1 MTLKPEI
8 IVIAGP
14 TAVGKTALAIALAKA
29 INAEILSCDSRQ
41 IYREMSIGTAKPN
54 AEELSEVKQHFVNHI
69 SVETAYSVGDFE
81 REASAFLES
90 YFTKKKSIILC
101 GGSGLFIDSL
111 LYGMDNIPKVDSKIR
126 NSLNEKLQLEGLDSL
141 VLELQKIDEN
151 WCKTADLKNPRRVI
165 RALEVY
171 YQSGKPISFFQ
182 KKEQISPK
190 YNCHLFCL
198 NLPRNTLYER
208 IDKRVVEMIAAGLEA
223 EVRELESKKHLQALQ
238 TVGYREWFE
247 AWENKESTAQIILK
261 IQQNSRRYAKRQLT
275 WFRRNKDYQWI
286 ENENLDS
293 SLNQIRN
300 KLLSK

>member
-81 REASAFLES
+81 REASAFLEG
-90 YFTKKKSIILC
+90 YFTNKKSIILC

-247 AWENKESTAQIILK
+247 ARENKESTAQIISK